1 MTDNTDAQVVATLA
15 ALAQDT
21 RLAILKLVATAG
33 EQGVPAGEIARI
45 TDTPPSTLSFHLKE
59 LSQAGVLKAKPQG
72 RFIYYALQESALVA
86 AVTFLQACLPVQRT
100 SPVSGEGPK
109 SERKAGSKQKRSGGS
124 TEGQLNIFGE

>member
-21 RLAILKLVATAG
+21 RLEILKLVATAG
-33 EQGVPAGEIARI
+33 DNGIPAGEIARI

-86 AVTFLQACLPVQRT
+86 AVSFLQSCLPAPRT
-100 SPVSGEGPK
+100 PTVGGDTPK
-109 SERKAGSKQKRSGGS
+109 PERKGSAKQKRSGGS

>member
-33 EQGVPAGEIARI
+33 ENGVPAGEIARI

-72 RFIYYALQESALVA
+72 RFIYYALQESALAATVSFLQSCLPSHRAPPVA
-86 AVTFLQACLPVQRT
+86 ADA
-100 SPVSGEGPK
+100 PK
-109 SERKAGSKQKRSGGS
+109 AERKGSSKQKRSGSS